1 MVMAIP
7 ELWLCTVLTNY
18 INYVCV
24 GVCVGLVRLK
34 LCIYNDKVLIKY
46 TTAYVYVL
54 IASLYYELSDY
65 ICSFVLLQNLWF
77 CTEIIWLFKAVYNHW
92 TSGLNW

>member
-18 INYVCV
+18 NNYVCV

-46 TTAYVYVL
+46 ITAYVYVL

-65 ICSFVLLQNLWF
+65 IWLLCSLEKPLVLQKVKSFGCLRLS
-77 CTEIIWLFKAVYNHW
+77 TI
-92 TSGLNW
+92 TGLVD